1 MVRGCV
7 TDNEAHIV
15 LDYVDHDLR
24 GLLDFPQ
31 EVKFTPE
38 QKKYYMRGILIAL
51 EGLHSR
57 KIIHRDLKS
66 ANVLIGN
73 DGTVQLADFGLARV
87 KREGDLTPRVVTSWY
102 RAPEVFFGDTQ
113 YTEKID
119 IWSAG

>member
-1 MVRGCV
+1 M
-7 TDNEAHIV
+7 I

-24 GLLDFPQ
+24 GLLDFPM
-31 EVKFTPE
+31 ETKISAA
-38 QKKYYMRGILIAL
+38 QKKYYMRQILIGLAA
-51 EGLHSR
+51 LHSK

-73 DGTVQLADFGLARV
+73 DGRVQIADFGLARLR
-87 KREGDLTPRVVTSWY
+87 REGEMTPRVVTSWY

-119 IWSAG
+119 VWSAGYGQRLLCC